1 MFILMTQL
9 FLNYRYESTSQKLPA
24 ANLPVLG
31 SNSNNSQDHQQSQI
45 LSPGSAER
53 AKSEANQER
62 LQHQQSASSQL
73 ERKLQQPSPVHRND
87 EDGPRR
93 GSGIEEI

>member
-1 MFILMTQL
+1 MTQC
-9 FLNYRYESTSQKLPA
+9 FQNYRYESTSQKLPA

-31 SNSNNSQDHQQSQI
+31 SNSNNSQDHQASQI
-45 LSPGSAER
+45 LSSGSAER
-53 AKSEANQER
+53 AQSEANQES

-87 EDGPRR
+87 EDRSRR

>member
-1 MFILMTQL
+1 M
-9 FLNYRYESTSQKLPA
+9 
-24 ANLPVLG
+24 
-31 SNSNNSQDHQQSQI
+31 
-45 LSPGSAER
+45 LSSGSAER
-53 AKSEANQER
+53 AQSEANQES

-87 EDGPRR
+87 EDRSRR